1 MIDVKGN
8 STPLT
13 VDAVDRRLQDA
24 YRAAYDEYED
34 VARYLEHLTSMA
46 YRPLALA
53 ELYAKDHPDS
63 EFAPEAIRAALE
75 IVDFL
80 RFLGERMYG
89 FRRFMALQ
97 ALADAWPERDQRET
111 AW

>member
-1 MIDVKGN
+1 MAAN
-8 STPLT
+8 PTAT
-13 VDAVDRRLQDA
+13 VLDDTDRRLQDA
-24 YRAAYDEYED
+24 YRDAYDEYAD
-34 VARYLEHLTSMA
+34 VARYLEHLTSLA
-46 YRPLALA
+46 YKPLALA
-53 ELYAKDHPDS
+53 EVYAKDHPES
-63 EFAPEAIRAALE
+63 EFAPETIAAALE

-97 ALADAWPERDQRET
+97 ALADAWPERHERET

>member
-1 MIDVKGN
+1 MIHVKGN
-8 STPLT
+8 SAQHAA
-13 VDAVDRRLQDA
+13 DAVDRRLQDA
-24 YRAAYDEYED
+24 YRDAYDEYED
-34 VARYLEHLTSMA
+34 VARYLEHLTSLA
-46 YRPLALA
+46 YKPLALA
-53 ELYAKDHPDS
+53 EVYAKDHPDS
-63 EFAPEAIRAALE
+63 EFAPEAIAAALE

-97 ALADAWPERDQRET
+97 ALADAWRERDQRET

>member
-1 MIDVKGN
+1 MIHVKGN
-8 STPLT
+8 SAQHAA
-13 VDAVDRRLQDA
+13 DAVDRRLQDA

-34 VARYLEHLTSMA
+34 VARYLEHLTSLA
-46 YRPLALA
+46 YKPLALA
-53 ELYAKDHPDS
+53 EVYAKDHPDS
-63 EFAPEAIRAALE
+63 EFAPEAIAAALE

-97 ALADAWPERDQRET
+97 ALADAWPERDERET
-111 AW
+111 A

>member
-1 MIDVKGN
+1 MAANPTPTVLDVA
-8 STPLT
+8 P
-13 VDAVDRRLQDA
+13 RPEDA
-24 YRAAYDEYED
+24 YLDAYDEYGD
-34 VARYLEHLTSMA
+34 VAAYLEHLTSLA
-46 YRPLALA
+46 YKPLALA
-53 ELYAKDHPDS
+53 EVYAKDHPES
-63 EFAPEAIRAALE
+63 EVAPQTIEAALE

-97 ALADAWPERDQRET
+97 ALADAWPERHERET